1 MNSVQLVVSVA
12 EGHIQFV
19 LVEEERILCAQQWSA
34 VSQGTE
40 LLAPALEGALSLL
53 GLSSTKISHIACVHG
68 PAGFT
73 GIRLGLATC
82 LALAKRTDALL
93 GALNFMNCLAHSFTP
108 HEGQNVRVITHARH
122 QLLYCQDFMLH
133 PQQGPQALAAP
144 AVLSPQALAEFSG
157 QNPHC
162 FIGSAVA
169 RYEPLIRSRW
179 PKAHVYSGLFD
190 LPSPQGLLAASRNC
204 EWSHEP
210 VEPLYLRSSEAEEN
224 IEQISRK
231 LGADPAQA
239 VTQLHTLL
247 HGPVRNQW

>member
-1 MNSVQLVVSVA
+1 MNSVQLMVSVA

-19 LVEEERILCAQQWSA
+19 LAEEERTLCAQQWSA

-53 GLSSTKISHIACVHG
+53 GQSSTNISHIACVHG

-82 LALAKRTDALL
+82 LALARSNGALL
-93 GALNFMNCLAHSFTP
+93 GALNFMNCLAHSFSP
-108 HEGQNVRVITHARH
+108 QEGQNLRVITHARH

-133 PQQGPQALAAP
+133 PQQGPQALATP
-144 AVLSPQALAEFSG
+144 AVLSPQALTELSG
-157 QNPHC
+157 PEPHC

-169 RYEPLIRSRW
+169 RYEPLIRSKW
-179 PKAHVYSGLFD
+179 PKAHIYSGLFD
-190 LPSPQGLLAASRNC
+190 LPTPQGLLAASRNC
-204 EWSHEP
+204 AWTHEP
-210 VEPLYLRSSEAEEN
+210 IEPLYLRSSEAEEN

-231 LGADPAQA
+231 LGADPSQA
-239 VTQLHTLL
+239 AIQLHALL
-247 HGPVRNQW
+247 HGPVRNEW